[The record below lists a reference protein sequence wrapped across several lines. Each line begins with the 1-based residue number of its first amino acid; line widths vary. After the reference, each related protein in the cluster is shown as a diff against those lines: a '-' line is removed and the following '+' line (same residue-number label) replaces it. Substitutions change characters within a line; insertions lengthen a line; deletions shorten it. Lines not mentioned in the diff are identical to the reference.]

1 MAYLLLENGSRLL
14 LQNATGRLILEGP
27 TSFYLPYQ
35 LESALIPTAN
45 ANPFGIDPDRT
56 TPMATANTNPFS
68 IDPEQTTLIAAGN
81 TNPFDI
87 DPEQT
92 TLITVG
98 LTAAD

>member
-14 LQNATGRLILEGP
+14 LQNGTGRLILEGP

-45 ANPFGIDPDRT
+45 ANPFD
-56 TPMATANTNPFS
+56 

-98 LTAAD
+98 LTTAD